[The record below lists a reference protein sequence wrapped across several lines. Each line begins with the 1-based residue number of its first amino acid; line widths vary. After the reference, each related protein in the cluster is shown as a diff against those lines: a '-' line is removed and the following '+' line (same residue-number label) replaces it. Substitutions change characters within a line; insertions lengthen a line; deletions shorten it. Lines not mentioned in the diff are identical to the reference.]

1 MKDAKGHGSNARGGA
16 SAISKIIPSKPAG
29 PGGDQTIGGPQDR
42 SGQAHTQALADQ
54 HGIDTSHLV
63 GYVPPSRPGDQS
75 PTHNSQGHE
84 WGSPAALADFK
95 AEHGGPANKGQL
107 ARIAR
112 FRKAVGRGE

>member
-54 HGIDTSHLV
+54 HGIDTSHLNEQ
-63 GYVPPSRPGDQS
+63 GYR
-75 PTHNSQGHE
+75 TQGSAYE
-84 WGSPAALADFK
+84 YPA
-95 AEHGGPANKGQL
+95 Q
-107 ARIAR
+107 
-112 FRKAVGRGE
+112 GRSGM